1 MILVELIM
9 DSLKVLHNK
18 AAKIVLN
25 RPTHSSFTQALINLG
40 WVNLQ

>member
-1 MILVELIM
+1 MILVQLIM
-9 DSLKVLHNK
+9 VPFKVLHNK

-25 RPTHSSFTQALINLG
+25 RPTHSSFTQALIDLG

>member
-1 MILVELIM
+1 MILVQLMM

-25 RPTHSSFTQALINLG
+25 RPTQSSFSQVLIDLG

>member
-1 MILVELIM
+1 M

-25 RPTHSSFTQALINLG
+25 RPTHPSFTQAFINLG
-40 WVNLQ
+40 WVNPQ

>member
-1 MILVELIM
+1 MY
-9 DSLKVLHNK
+9 SLKVLHNK

-40 WVNLQ
+40 SVNLQ